1 MPDLMP
7 DEHLKSIELFAWLGE
22 DELGSGEIGIKRG
35 LVPAGMIPLVAVSLE
50 KMKKLDE
57 AMELQARKYG
67 KKIRLCRFVFAE
79 VMAETWAGE

>member
-7 DEHLKSIELFAWLGE
+7 DERLKSIELFAWLGE

-50 KMKKLDE
+50 KMKKLDG

-79 VMAETWAGE
+79 VMAETGAGE